1 MEIFYR
7 ALGVMIEWPWLAL
20 LPAVILLVLHVR
32 TRRPSVLVA
41 GLAWV
46 AYCLYESGMKLRIL
60 CSGECNI
67 RIDLLLIYPAL
78 VVLSLLALARA
89 WLTLRAGRARP

>member
-1 MEIFYR
+1 MEVFYR

-20 LPAVILLVLHVR
+20 LPAFILLVLYAR
-32 TRRPSVLVA
+32 TRKLSALVA

-46 AYCLYESGMKLRIL
+46 GYCLYESGMKLRIL

-78 VVLSLLALARA
+78 AVLSLLALARA
-89 WLTLRAGRARP
+89 CLALRAGPARP